1 MRPHVFA
8 FLLLF
13 GASLSAQRIDVT
25 ERRFPN
31 AIDLTA
37 TKLGFDSRTG
47 ALVFDLVNRG
57 GVAATTPFKID
68 VVRDA
73 LRTTVE
79 FSAPS
84 MHGGN
89 EPRIGFTRNVPIDPY
104 ERRHV
109 VLTDLKVDQCSAGHT
124 ISVSVDSGNAVAEA
138 DEKNNQVQQT
148 VMAPCPDL
156 TVVSIG
162 KNWNNLHTE
171 YGAEVTIKNQGTGSV
186 GRFNV
191 FAVTSNQLTGI
202 FTLPDTPFRTYETL
216 GPGETAKF
224 TVGNALAV
232 EKMWVRVVVDMPNWN
247 KESDENNNEM
257 RKTLN

>member
-1 MRPHVFA
+1 MRLDA
-8 FLLLF
+8 FFCTLLL
-13 GASLSAQRIDVT
+13 SATAVAQPFEIRD
-25 ERRFPN
+25 RRFLN

-37 TKLGFDSRTG
+37 TEPGFDPRTG
-47 ALVFDLVNRG
+47 AVTFELVNRG
-57 GVAATTPFKID
+57 GVAANAPFKID
-68 VVRDA
+68 VGRDS

-79 FSAPS
+79 FSESKMAPAALRT
-84 MHGGN
+84 G
-89 EPRIGFTRNVPIDPY
+89 RTVPIQPY
-104 ERRHV
+104 ERRRV
-109 VLTDLKVDQCSAGHT
+109 NVADLKVEQCSGNHS
-124 ISVSVDSGNAVAEA
+124 ISVTIDTGQAVAEA
-138 DEKNNQVQQT
+138 DESNNQMQRT
-148 VMAPCPDL
+148 VEAPCPDL

-171 YGAEVTIKNQGTGSV
+171 YGAEVTIKNQGTGWA

-202 FTLPDTPFRTYETL
+202 FTLPDSPYRVYESMA
-216 GPGETAKF
+216 PGETSKF

>member
-1 MRPHVFA
+1 MQLHVFVCT
-8 FLLLF
+8 LLLS
-13 GASLSAQRIDVT
+13 ASVFAQPIEITD
-25 ERRFPN
+25 RRFPN

-37 TKLGFDSRTG
+37 TKLGFDPRTG
-47 ALVFDLVNRG
+47 AVIFDLVNRG
-57 GVAATTPFKID
+57 GLAATTPFKID
-68 VVRDA
+68 VGRDA
-73 LRTTVE
+73 LRMTVE

-84 MHGGN
+84 LRSPV
-89 EPRIGFTRNVPIDPY
+89 PRLSLTRYVPIDPY

-109 VLTDLKVDQCSAGHT
+109 VANDLKIDQCSGNHT
-124 ISVSVDSGNAVAEA
+124 ISVAIDTGNTVNEA

-148 VMAPCPDL
+148 VAAPCPDL

-191 FAVTSNQLTGI
+191 FAVTSNQLTGV
-202 FTLPDTPFRTYETL
+202 FTLPDTPYRTYETL

-247 KESDENNNEM
+247 KESDESNNEM